1 MLKIFKQK
9 SIFFILRF
17 RSFANMSLFRKREVD
32 VKSTHMEE
40 SVTSDNK
47 EQKIK
52 KD

>member
-1 MLKIFKQK
+1 
-9 SIFFILRF
+9 
-17 RSFANMSLFRKREVD
+17 VD

-52 KD
+52 KDWDFVSAFWYHNSYNTWWFGSDKFC

>member
-1 MLKIFKQK
+1 
-9 SIFFILRF
+9 
-17 RSFANMSLFRKREVD
+17 VD

-52 KD
+52 KDWDFVSDRFNF